1 MWHRLVVGFLLA
13 ILAFFIV
20 RYFSTDNF
28 TNWDNVVE
36 TPASGPLMRE
46 PPPRGDMSVSPSG
59 PNPPNMA
66 APRDMPTVR
75 APPTEASDP
84 YSETAEDANAPE
96 RITHPERSFSP
107 GIVPEQTAINEG
119 AGLAGETTGS
129 PQALQQFSP
138 EFVQNGGSFFGA
150 VSAMEDE
157 NPNYSAF

>member
-1 MWHRLVVGFLLA
+1 MWQRLVVGFLLA

-20 RYFSTDNF
+20 RYFSTDSF
-28 TNWDNVVE
+28 TNWDSVVE
-36 TPASGPLMRE
+36 TPAAGPIARE

-59 PNPPNMA
+59 PNPPNQA
-66 APRDMPTVR
+66 APRNMPTVR

-107 GIVPEQTAINEG
+107 GIVPEQTAINQE
-119 AGLAGETTGS
+119 AGLAGETANS